1 MASNHGKRIY
11 VQVLLDPNRG
21 ALFLLEAAEK
31 NIKPSSLMREII
43 YDHIAGENNLD
54 TYEQALIQD
63 KQEWQNSVEARIA
76 GRAAKRRERAGL
88 KEEP

>member
-1 MASNHGKRIY
+1 MASNHGKRVYI
-11 VQVLLDPNRG
+11 QVLLDPNRG
-21 ALFLLEAAEK
+21 ALFLLEAKEK
-31 NIKPSSLMREII
+31 GVKPSSLMREII
-43 YDHIAGENNLD
+43 YDHVASENNLD

>member
-1 MASNHGKRIY
+1 
-11 VQVLLDPNRG
+11 
-21 ALFLLEAAEK
+21 
-31 NIKPSSLMREII
+31 MREII
-43 YDHIAGENNLD
+43 YDHIASENNLD

>member
-1 MASNHGKRIY
+1 MASNHGKRVYI
-11 VQVLLDPNRG
+11 QVLLDPNRG

-31 NIKPSSLMREII
+31 NVKPSSLMREII

-88 KEEP
+88 KDQT